1 MKKYGLS
8 DFLAHVVKS
17 VSVESG
23 IMNYAEK
30 SAADLIAMATHSRHG
45 IAHIFSGSLAD
56 DIMNHVKKAVRICSL
71 RK

>member
-30 SAADLIAMATHSRHG
+30 SGADLIAMATHSRHG
-45 IAHIFSGSLAD
+45 IAHLFSGSLSE
-56 DIMNHVKKAVRICSL
+56 DIVNHVKNAVRIVIL
-71 RK
+71 GK